1 MKLQNALSE
10 EAREKLEQ
18 VGKADILVGIPSYN
32 NEKTIGQV
40 VRAVQCGL
48 AKYFPNEKAMI
59 MNSDGGSTDRTREIV
74 KQTSIYTDLDTILV
88 EHPVHPARSLAAPY
102 YGLPG
107 KGSAFKAIFETAYE
121 LNVVACVV
129 VDSDLRSITPEWIQL
144 LAGPVLLKGYDYV
157 APYYSRH
164 KYDGTIT
171 NSIAYPLTRALYGK
185 RIRQPIGGDFG
196 FSRRMVENFLSK
208 DVWGTDVARYGIDIW
223 MTTIA
228 INEGFKICQSFL
240 GAKIH
245 DGKEPSQSLG
255 PMFKQ
260 VVGTLFY
267 LMTQYEDNW
276 KNVKGSRPV
285 AMYGFR
291 SEVLPE
297 PVTVKVEAMIEK
309 FRMGVE
315 ENKDFWCSILPGED
329 VERLVE
335 ITRFSRE
342 KFNFP
347 MDLWAKIIYDFA
359 VAYKNNTKII
369 SADTKSINEKLVT
382 SLIPLYFGRT
392 ASFVKET
399 HRMSSLEAE
408 RVVEKVCEEFERMKP
423 YLIKK
428 WFKE

>member
-399 HRMSSLEAE
+399 RRMSSLEAE